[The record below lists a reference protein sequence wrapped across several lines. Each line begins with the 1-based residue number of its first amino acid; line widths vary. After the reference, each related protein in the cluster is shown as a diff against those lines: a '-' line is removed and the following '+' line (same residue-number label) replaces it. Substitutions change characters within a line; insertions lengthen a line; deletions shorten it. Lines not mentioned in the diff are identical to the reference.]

1 MPSISYYE
9 QRVPQYFASD
19 TTMVFLN
26 GTHYLETLQPLVI
39 KDIEI
44 FIMIGS
50 SGFTIGLEG
59 LLEAKSKIECVVSGF
74 NFINVSGIHIT
85 NLTFTYCGQEVASS
99 VCAALAFHVAYNV
112 NLSQVTVR
120 NSSGFGYMLTGSLVV
135 YRCMNQYSCT
145 TLETASIC
153 GGNVH
158 FWYGEC
164 PENNSAYLEVELSY
178 FLHGYNTFKWHHSF
192 NETQYILTPESST

>member
-1 MPSISYYE
+1 MFSSISAAVCSSTCCSFCSCLHYQRSLCKARLPSHSLHIRTMPSISYYE

-74 NFINVSGIHIT
+74 NFINMSGIQHYKPYIH
-85 NLTFTYCGQEVASS
+85 LLWS
-99 VCAALAFHVAYNV
+99 
-112 NLSQVTVR
+112 R
-120 NSSGFGYMLTGSLVV
+120 SGFYT
-135 YRCMNQYSCT
+135 
-145 TLETASIC
+145 
-153 GGNVH
+153 
-158 FWYGEC
+158 
-164 PENNSAYLEVELSY
+164 
-178 FLHGYNTFKWHHSF
+178 
-192 NETQYILTPESST
+192 